1 MRARAVTFIIVR
13 LDARQRLLVL
23 LRVHEQLKKELRKGS
38 PNAQIPWL
46 TVSFGEGDLQ
56 RSIHISS
63 SSSGTSASVAQ
74 AEIANPN

>member
-46 TVSFGEGDLQ
+46 TVFIT
-56 RSIHISS
+56 RSMLCSKHASPDRMSS
-63 SSSGTSASVAQ
+63 R
-74 AEIANPN
+74 

>member
-46 TVSFGEGDLQ
+46 TVACVVFPAAIGPSNAIYG
-56 RSIHISS
+56 
-63 SSSGTSASVAQ
+63 
-74 AEIANPN
+74 